1 MISIY
6 QLKPRFQA
14 LLRPIAQACAV
25 AGITANSVTIAAML
39 ISLALGAALALYGE
53 RREVFL
59 LLPLWMFLRMAFNA
73 IDGMLAREHH
83 QQTRLGAL
91 LNELTDVVSDAA
103 LYLPFALVAPLGG
116 FWVGTVIVLAGLSEF
131 AGALGPTVGASRRYD
146 GPLGKSD
153 RAFVFGA
160 LGLWVALG
168 WPLADWT
175 RGLMPLL
182 AALVAWTVVN
192 RVRKALAEA
201 APATPGATTHATIEQ
216 ETPTG
221 IE

>member
-1 MISIY
+1 MASVY
-6 QLKPRFQA
+6 DLKPRFQA
-14 LLRPIAQACAV
+14 LLRPLVDALAARGV
-25 AGITANSVTIAAML
+25 TANQVTMAAIVLSVIGGGLIAWRPFETWPL
-39 ISLALGAALALYGE
+39 
-53 RREVFL
+53 L
-59 LLPLWMFLRMAFNA
+59 LLPLILLLRMGLNA

-91 LNELTDVVSDAA
+91 LNELTDVISDAA

-131 AGALGPTVGASRRYD
+131 AGALGPSVGALRRYD